1 MNTEVETVNCLVTD
15 VNTVITQHFTKLMNK
30 INEENKTIQ
39 TSIDYLK
46 NMPIVKKLES
56 ELVEARME
64 IKRLRS
70 LLDGETM
77 ELKTEEVKPYN
88 TPNVSYYDI
97 TKLVSDEI
105 NEKNNDA
112 MMGYLNNSQ
121 PKSILIDELAK
132 FKARLEQSDDEK
144 GATVESSEEEESGTN
159 DDVVEED
166 AAEEEV
172 TKNEAV
178 EEEVTEEE
186 VTEEEVTEEEATEE
200 EATEEE
206 VTEEEAVEEEATE
219 EESEEEEEVEEFLW
233 DGVMY
238 YTTDPENGILFKC
251 EDDGDIGDEVG
262 VLKNGK
268 PFFS

>member
-1 MNTEVETVNCLVTD
+1 
-15 VNTVITQHFTKLMNK
+15 MNK

-56 ELVEARME
+56 ELLEARME

-88 TPNVSYYDI
+88 TPNVSYDDI

-159 DDVVEED
+159 DDVVEEDAAEEEVTKNEAVEED

>member
-1 MNTEVETVNCLVTD
+1 
-15 VNTVITQHFTKLMNK
+15 
-30 INEENKTIQ
+30 
-39 TSIDYLK
+39 
-46 NMPIVKKLES
+46 
-56 ELVEARME
+56 
-64 IKRLRS
+64 
-70 LLDGETM
+70 M

-88 TPNVSYYDI
+88 TPNVSYDDI

-144 GATVESSEEEESGTN
+144 DATVESSEEEESGTN
-159 DDVVEED
+159 DDVVEEDAAEEEVTKNEAVEED